1 MDLGGEVL
9 VGRETGYVD
18 ADLSDD
24 DLRDAFADT
33 RDRQQYPPVSGN
45 VGIEMDTMAQP
56 SANTHANPHSQ
67 FSQPN
72 HDGTIDPARLVLGHN
87 TQQMAE

>member
-1 MDLGGEVL
+1 MFGHPNSQPQV
-9 VGRETGYVD
+9 
-18 ADLSDD
+18 
-24 DLRDAFADT
+24 DT

-45 VGIEMDTMAQP
+45 VATDTMAQP

-67 FSQPN
+67 FSQP

>member
-1 MDLGGEVL
+1 MFGHPNSQPQV
-9 VGRETGYVD
+9 
-18 ADLSDD
+18 
-24 DLRDAFADT
+24 DT

-45 VGIEMDTMAQP
+45 VGIETDTMAQP